1 MKIKIEFLCCRR
13 RRKDPMRRVMGTTK
27 TIKLSKA
34 ATTPLV
40 ETIFTSFFSGQIMKN
55 YTKDYSEDA
64 VTACTTNSEFN
75 STRSYEDFNLVG
87 NLKRRLA
94 KVPFLLLP
102 VVMRTWYFLPVVKGS
117 RMGYKS
123 ALFFTIWYILRNE
136 GIFI

>member
-1 MKIKIEFLCCRR
+1 
-13 RRKDPMRRVMGTTK
+13 MRRVMGTTK

-34 ATTPLV
+34 TTTPLV

-55 YTKDYSEDA
+55 YTKDYSGDA

-94 KVPFLLLP
+94 KFHFYWYLL
-102 VVMRTWYFLPVVKGS
+102 
-117 RMGYKS
+117 
-123 ALFFTIWYILRNE
+123 
-136 GIFI
+136 